1 MLSLIE
7 SLHNIDNINSKR
19 IAVLLRHGERNEIPS
34 GSFGSEI
41 RLSENGIKDSIFF
54 GKKISDLKI
63 AHIYCSPIGRCVQ
76 TAEYIKKGLVVKQQ
90 DIQITQEAQLG
101 TPGFHIANADIAG
114 KVYLDYGCDGVFER
128 FSQGEEIPG
137 IASVESLKSDA
148 MQWINAKT
156 TKNGVS
162 LFVTHD
168 ALIAHFA
175 FANKIYTY
183 SKENWIR
190 FLDGII
196 ISF

>member
-7 SLHNIDNINSKR
+7 RLHNIDNINSKR
-19 IAVLLRHGERNEIPS
+19 VAVLLRHGERGEIPS
-34 GSFGSEI
+34 GSFGTEI
-41 RLSENGIKDSIFF
+41 RLSENGIRDSISF

-76 TAEYIKKGLVVKQQ
+76 TAEYIKKGLTAKQHDVQ
-90 DIQITQEAQLG
+90 LTQEAQLG
-101 TPGFHIANADIAG
+101 APGFHIVNADIAG
-114 KVYLDYGCDGVFER
+114 KAYLDYGCSGVFER

-137 IASVESLKSDA
+137 IASVESLKSVA

-156 TKNGVS
+156 SKNGVT

-175 FANKIYTY
+175 FANEIYTY
-183 SKENWIR
+183 SKENWIH

-196 ISF
+196 INF